1 MKKFYIS
8 ILTLIII
15 SCNSSGNSNITSLIE
30 NGDLEELKKRKK
42 EYVDTMNTM
51 QVELNEINDGIAFLD
66 ENEKLTLVSNY
77 EIKEKVFNSYMEA
90 QANLKTRKNVLILP
104 EFQGT
109 LEKIFVYEGQY
120 VKKGKLLAEIND
132 SGLKEQ
138 LDQLTIQANF
148 AKENFERTERLWNNN
163 IGSEIQFLKSKT
175 DFESSQKMVE
185 QMKDR
190 LAKTKIYAPF
200 DGEVDEIISNQGS
213 NLIPGVSQILRLVN
227 LDKIYAEAS
236 VSEKYISFIEEGTE
250 AIVQVPLLGKEI
262 KSQIIQTGNFINPSN
277 RTFRVEVPV
286 ENIDKKIKQNLDAKI
301 KINIYSK
308 DDAVVIPLRIVR
320 EDASGENFVYVMN
333 EYASELGMN
342 NTSFNNASGLPD
354 PLNVTSA
361 YDKYSKSKFL
371 NASGFKIY
379 SVSLDKNKSSWL
391 SAIKQDKL
399 SWSEHVCDYKGWQ
412 SDAAV
417 KYNIQRIPSNFIID
431 ANGVIIAKNL
441 TGDMLH
447 TELDKLVK
455 SF

>member
-1 MKKFYIS
+1 MKKLYIS

-15 SCNSSGNSNITSLIE
+15 SCNSSGSSNITSLIE

-120 VKKGKLLAEIND
+120 AKKGKLLAEIND

-138 LDQLTIQANF
+138 LEQLTIQANF

-250 AIVQVPLLGKEI
+250 AIVQIPLLGKEI

-308 DDAVVIPLRIVR
+308 DEAVVIPLRIVR
-320 EDASGENFVYVMN
+320 EDASGKNFVYVMN
-333 EYASELGMN
+333 QDVKEGVYITSKTFISLGNKN
-342 NTSFNNASGLPD
+342 NTDVEVTEGL
-354 PLNVTSA
+354 
-361 YDKYSKSKFL
+361 
-371 NASGFKIY
+371 KI
-379 SVSLDKNKSSWL
+379 
-391 SAIKQDKL
+391 
-399 SWSEHVCDYKGWQ
+399 
-412 SDAAV
+412 
-417 KYNIQRIPSNFIID
+417 
-431 ANGVIIAKNL
+431 
-441 TGDMLH
+441 GDMLVL
-447 TELDKLVK
+447 EGASIVEDSQRVKLIN
-455 SF
+455 

>member
-132 SGLKEQ
+132 SGLQEQ
-138 LDQLTIQANF
+138 LEQLTIQANF

-250 AIVQVPLLGKEI
+250 AIVQIPLLGKEI

-308 DDAVVIPLRIVR
+308 DEAVVIPLRIVR
-320 EDASGENFVYVMN
+320 EDASGKNFVYVMN
-333 EYASELGMN
+333 QDVKEGVYITSKTFISLGNKN
-342 NTSFNNASGLPD
+342 NTDVEVTEGL
-354 PLNVTSA
+354 
-361 YDKYSKSKFL
+361 
-371 NASGFKIY
+371 KI
-379 SVSLDKNKSSWL
+379 
-391 SAIKQDKL
+391 
-399 SWSEHVCDYKGWQ
+399 
-412 SDAAV
+412 
-417 KYNIQRIPSNFIID
+417 
-431 ANGVIIAKNL
+431 
-441 TGDMLH
+441 GDMLVL
-447 TELDKLVK
+447 EGASIVEDSQRVKLIN
-455 SF
+455 

>member
-1 MKKFYIS
+1 MKKLYIS

-15 SCNSSGNSNITSLIE
+15 SCNSSGSSNITSLIE

-42 EYVDTMNTM
+42 EYVNTMNTM

-132 SGLKEQ
+132 SGLQEQ
-138 LDQLTIQANF
+138 LEQLTIQANF

-262 KSQIIQTGNFINPSN
+262 KSEIIQTGNFINPSN

-301 KINIYSK
+301 RINIYSK
-308 DDAVVIPLRIVR
+308 KDAVVIPLRIVR
-320 EDASGENFVYVMN
+320 EDASGKNFVYVMN
-333 EYASELGMN
+333 QDVKEGVYITSKTFISLGNKN
-342 NTSFNNASGLPD
+342 NTEVEVTEGL
-354 PLNVTSA
+354 
-361 YDKYSKSKFL
+361 
-371 NASGFKIY
+371 KI
-379 SVSLDKNKSSWL
+379 
-391 SAIKQDKL
+391 
-399 SWSEHVCDYKGWQ
+399 
-412 SDAAV
+412 
-417 KYNIQRIPSNFIID
+417 
-431 ANGVIIAKNL
+431 
-441 TGDMLH
+441 GDMLVL
-447 TELDKLVK
+447 EGASIVEDSQRVKLIN
-455 SF
+455 

>member
-15 SCNSSGNSNITSLIE
+15 SCNSSGSLNINSLIE
-30 NGDLEELKKRKK
+30 NGDLEELIKRKK
-42 EYVDTMNTM
+42 EYVDTMNNM
-51 QVELNEINDGIAFLD
+51 QIELNEINDGISFLD

-77 EIKEKVFNSYMEA
+77 EIKEQVFNSYIEA

-109 LEKIFVYEGQY
+109 LEQIFVDEGQN
-120 VKKGKLLAEIND
+120 VQKGKLLAEIND

-138 LDQLTIQANF
+138 LEQLTIQANF

-227 LDKIYAEAS
+227 LDKIYAEAF
-236 VSEKYISFIEEGTE
+236 VSEKYISFIDEGTE
-250 AIVQVPLLGKEI
+250 AIVHVPLLGKEI
-262 KSQIIQTGNFINPSN
+262 NSKIIQTGNFINPSN
-277 RTFRVEVPV
+277 RTFRIEVPV
-286 ENIDKKIKQNLDAKI
+286 ENIDNKIKQNLDAKI

-308 DDAVVIPLRIVR
+308 KDAVVIPLRIVR
-320 EDASGENFVYVMN
+320 EDASGKKFVYVMN
-333 EYASELGMN
+333 KDIKEGVYITVKTFISLGNKN
-342 NTSFNNASGLPD
+342 NTDVEIIEGL
-354 PLNVTSA
+354 
-361 YDKYSKSKFL
+361 
-371 NASGFKIY
+371 KI
-379 SVSLDKNKSSWL
+379 
-391 SAIKQDKL
+391 
-399 SWSEHVCDYKGWQ
+399 
-412 SDAAV
+412 
-417 KYNIQRIPSNFIID
+417 
-431 ANGVIIAKNL
+431 
-441 TGDMLH
+441 GDMLVL
-447 TELDKLVK
+447 EGSSIVEDSQRVKLIN
-455 SF
+455 

>member
-15 SCNSSGNSNITSLIE
+15 SCNSSGSLNINSLIE
-30 NGDLEELKKRKK
+30 NGDLEELIKRKK
-42 EYVDTMNTM
+42 EYVDTMNNM
-51 QVELNEINDGIAFLD
+51 QIELNEINDGISFLD

-77 EIKEKVFNSYMEA
+77 EIKEQVFNSYIEA

-109 LEKIFVYEGQY
+109 LEQIFVDEGQN
-120 VKKGKLLAEIND
+120 VQKGKLLAEIND

-138 LDQLTIQANF
+138 LEQLTIQANF

-227 LDKIYAEAS
+227 LDKIYAEAF
-236 VSEKYISFIEEGTE
+236 VSEKYISFIDEGTE
-250 AIVQVPLLGKEI
+250 AIVHVPLLGKEI
-262 KSQIIQTGNFINPSN
+262 NSKIIQTGNFINPSN
-277 RTFRVEVPV
+277 RTFRIEVPV
-286 ENIDKKIKQNLDAKI
+286 ENIDNKIKQNLDAKI

-308 DDAVVIPLRIVR
+308 KDAVVIPLRIVR
-320 EDASGENFVYVMN
+320 EDASGKKFVYVMN
-333 EYASELGMN
+333 KDIKEGVYITVKTFISLGNKN
-342 NTSFNNASGLPD
+342 NTDAEIIEGL
-354 PLNVTSA
+354 
-361 YDKYSKSKFL
+361 
-371 NASGFKIY
+371 KI
-379 SVSLDKNKSSWL
+379 
-391 SAIKQDKL
+391 
-399 SWSEHVCDYKGWQ
+399 
-412 SDAAV
+412 
-417 KYNIQRIPSNFIID
+417 
-431 ANGVIIAKNL
+431 
-441 TGDMLH
+441 GDMLVLEGA
-447 TELDKLVK
+447 TIVEDSQRVKLIN
-455 SF
+455 

>member
-15 SCNSSGNSNITSLIE
+15 SCNSSGSSSITSLID
-30 NGDLEELKKRKK
+30 NGDLDGLKKRKK

-90 QANLKTRKNVLILP
+90 QANLKTRKNILILP

-109 LEKIFVYEGQY
+109 LEQIFVNEGQN

-138 LDQLTIQANF
+138 LEQLTIQANF

-286 ENIDKKIKQNLDAKI
+286 ENIDNKIKQNLDAKI

-308 DDAVVIPLRIVR
+308 KDAVVIPLRIVR
-320 EDASGENFVYVMN
+320 EDASGRNFVYVMN
-333 EYASELGMN
+333 QDVKEGVYVTAKTFISLGNKN
-342 NTSFNNASGLPD
+342 NTDVEVTEGL
-354 PLNVTSA
+354 
-361 YDKYSKSKFL
+361 
-371 NASGFKIY
+371 KI
-379 SVSLDKNKSSWL
+379 
-391 SAIKQDKL
+391 
-399 SWSEHVCDYKGWQ
+399 
-412 SDAAV
+412 
-417 KYNIQRIPSNFIID
+417 
-431 ANGVIIAKNL
+431 
-441 TGDMLH
+441 GDMLVL
-447 TELDKLVK
+447 EGASIVEDSQRVKLIN
-455 SF
+455 

>member
-15 SCNSSGNSNITSLIE
+15 SCNSSGSSNITSLIE

-250 AIVQVPLLGKEI
+250 AIVQIPLLGKEI

-333 EYASELGMN
+333 QDVKEGVYITSKTFISLGNKN
-342 NTSFNNASGLPD
+342 NTDVEVTEGLKIGDILVLEGASIVED
-354 PLNVTSA
+354 SQRV
-361 YDKYSKSKFL
+361 
-371 NASGFKIY
+371 
-379 SVSLDKNKSSWL
+379 
-391 SAIKQDKL
+391 KL
-399 SWSEHVCDYKGWQ
+399 I
-412 SDAAV
+412 
-417 KYNIQRIPSNFIID
+417 N
-431 ANGVIIAKNL
+431 
-441 TGDMLH
+441 
-447 TELDKLVK
+447 
-455 SF
+455 

>member
-15 SCNSSGNSNITSLIE
+15 SCNSSGSSSITSLID
-30 NGDLEELKKRKK
+30 NGDLDGLKKRKK

-138 LDQLTIQANF
+138 LEQLTIQANF

-250 AIVQVPLLGKEI
+250 AIVQIPLLGKEI

-308 DDAVVIPLRIVR
+308 EDAVVIPLRIVR
-320 EDASGENFVYVMN
+320 EDASGKNFVYVMN
-333 EYASELGMN
+333 QDVKEGVYITSKTFISLGNKN
-342 NTSFNNASGLPD
+342 NTDVEVTEGL
-354 PLNVTSA
+354 
-361 YDKYSKSKFL
+361 
-371 NASGFKIY
+371 KI
-379 SVSLDKNKSSWL
+379 
-391 SAIKQDKL
+391 
-399 SWSEHVCDYKGWQ
+399 
-412 SDAAV
+412 
-417 KYNIQRIPSNFIID
+417 
-431 ANGVIIAKNL
+431 
-441 TGDMLH
+441 GDMLVL
-447 TELDKLVK
+447 EGASIVEDSQRVKLIN
-455 SF
+455 

>member
-8 ILTLIII
+8 ILVLLII
-15 SCNSSGNSNITSLIE
+15 SCNSSGSSNITSLIE

-66 ENEKLTLVSNY
+66 ENEKLTLVSSY
-77 EIKEKVFNSYMEA
+77 EIKEKVFNSYIEA
-90 QANLKTRKNVLILP
+90 QANLKTRKNILILP

-109 LEKIFVYEGQY
+109 LEQIFVNEGQY
-120 VKKGKLLAEIND
+120 VKKGRLLAEIND

-138 LDQLTIQANF
+138 LEQLTIQANF

-190 LAKTKIYAPF
+190 LAKTKVYAPF

-262 KSQIIQTGNFINPSN
+262 KSKIIQTGNFINPNN

-286 ENIDKKIKQNLDAKI
+286 ENIDNKIKQNLDAKI

-308 DDAVVIPLRIVR
+308 KDAVIIPLKIVR
-320 EDASGENFVYVMN
+320 EDASGKNFVYVMN
-333 EYASELGMN
+333 QDVKQGVYITDKTFISLGNKN
-342 NTSFNNASGLPD
+342 NTDIEVTEGL
-354 PLNVTSA
+354 
-361 YDKYSKSKFL
+361 
-371 NASGFKIY
+371 KI
-379 SVSLDKNKSSWL
+379 
-391 SAIKQDKL
+391 
-399 SWSEHVCDYKGWQ
+399 
-412 SDAAV
+412 
-417 KYNIQRIPSNFIID
+417 
-431 ANGVIIAKNL
+431 
-441 TGDMLH
+441 GDMLVL
-447 TELDKLVK
+447 EGASIVEDSQRVKLIN
-455 SF
+455 

>member
-15 SCNSSGNSNITSLIE
+15 SCNSSGSSNITSLIE

-109 LEKIFVYEGQY
+109 LEQIFVYEGQY

-138 LDQLTIQANF
+138 LEQLTIQANF

-190 LAKTKIYAPF
+190 LSKTKIYAPF

-250 AIVQVPLLGKEI
+250 AIVQIPLLGKEI

-308 DDAVVIPLRIVR
+308 EDAVVIPLRIVR
-320 EDASGENFVYVMN
+320 EDASGKNFVYVMN
-333 EYASELGMN
+333 QDVKEGVYITSKTFISLGNKN
-342 NTSFNNASGLPD
+342 NTDVEVTEGL
-354 PLNVTSA
+354 
-361 YDKYSKSKFL
+361 
-371 NASGFKIY
+371 KI
-379 SVSLDKNKSSWL
+379 
-391 SAIKQDKL
+391 
-399 SWSEHVCDYKGWQ
+399 
-412 SDAAV
+412 
-417 KYNIQRIPSNFIID
+417 
-431 ANGVIIAKNL
+431 
-441 TGDMLH
+441 GDMLVL
-447 TELDKLVK
+447 EGASIVEDSQRVKLIN
-455 SF
+455 

>member
-15 SCNSSGNSNITSLIE
+15 SCNSSGSSNIASLIE

-262 KSQIIQTGNFINPSN
+262 KSKIIQTGNFINPNN

-286 ENIDKKIKQNLDAKI
+286 ENIDNKIKQNLDAKI

-308 DDAVVIPLRIVR
+308 KDAVIIPLKIVR
-320 EDASGENFVYVMN
+320 EDASGKNFVYVMN
-333 EYASELGMN
+333 QDVKEGVYITDKTFISLGNKN
-342 NTSFNNASGLPD
+342 NTDIEVTEGLKIGDILVLEGASIVED
-354 PLNVTSA
+354 SQRV
-361 YDKYSKSKFL
+361 
-371 NASGFKIY
+371 
-379 SVSLDKNKSSWL
+379 
-391 SAIKQDKL
+391 KL
-399 SWSEHVCDYKGWQ
+399 I
-412 SDAAV
+412 
-417 KYNIQRIPSNFIID
+417 N
-431 ANGVIIAKNL
+431 
-441 TGDMLH
+441 
-447 TELDKLVK
+447 
-455 SF
+455 

>member
-15 SCNSSGNSNITSLIE
+15 SCNSSGSSNITSLIE

-250 AIVQVPLLGKEI
+250 AIVQIPLLGKEI

-286 ENIDKKIKQNLDAKI
+286 ENIDNKIKQNLDAKI

-308 DDAVVIPLRIVR
+308 KDAVVIPLRIVR
-320 EDASGENFVYVMN
+320 EDASGRNFVYVMN
-333 EYASELGMN
+333 QDIKEGVYVTTKTFISLGNKN
-342 NTSFNNASGLPD
+342 NTDVEVTEGL
-354 PLNVTSA
+354 
-361 YDKYSKSKFL
+361 
-371 NASGFKIY
+371 KI
-379 SVSLDKNKSSWL
+379 
-391 SAIKQDKL
+391 
-399 SWSEHVCDYKGWQ
+399 
-412 SDAAV
+412 
-417 KYNIQRIPSNFIID
+417 
-431 ANGVIIAKNL
+431 
-441 TGDMLH
+441 GDMLVL
-447 TELDKLVK
+447 EGASIVEDSQRVKLIN
-455 SF
+455 

>member
-15 SCNSSGNSNITSLIE
+15 ISCNSSGSSNITSLIE

-51 QVELNEINDGIAFLD
+51 QVGLNEINDGIAFLD

-200 DGEVDEIISNQGS
+200 DGEIDEIISNQGS

-250 AIVQVPLLGKEI
+250 AIVQIPLLGKEI

-308 DDAVVIPLRIVR
+308 DEAVVIPLRIVR
-320 EDASGENFVYVMN
+320 EDASGKNFVYVMN
-333 EYASELGMN
+333 QDVKEGVYITSKTFISLGNKN
-342 NTSFNNASGLPD
+342 NTDVEVTEGL
-354 PLNVTSA
+354 
-361 YDKYSKSKFL
+361 
-371 NASGFKIY
+371 KI
-379 SVSLDKNKSSWL
+379 
-391 SAIKQDKL
+391 
-399 SWSEHVCDYKGWQ
+399 
-412 SDAAV
+412 
-417 KYNIQRIPSNFIID
+417 
-431 ANGVIIAKNL
+431 
-441 TGDMLH
+441 GDMLVL
-447 TELDKLVK
+447 EGASIVEDSQRVKLIN
-455 SF
+455 

>member
-1 MKKFYIS
+1 MKKLYIS

-15 SCNSSGNSNITSLIE
+15 SCNSSGSSNITSLIE

-42 EYVDTMNTM
+42 EYVNTMNTM

-132 SGLKEQ
+132 SGLQEQ
-138 LDQLTIQANF
+138 LEQLTIQANF

-250 AIVQVPLLGKEI
+250 AIVQIPLLGKEI

-333 EYASELGMN
+333 QDVKEGVYITSKTFISLGNKN
-342 NTSFNNASGLPD
+342 NTDVEVTEGL
-354 PLNVTSA
+354 
-361 YDKYSKSKFL
+361 
-371 NASGFKIY
+371 KI
-379 SVSLDKNKSSWL
+379 
-391 SAIKQDKL
+391 
-399 SWSEHVCDYKGWQ
+399 
-412 SDAAV
+412 
-417 KYNIQRIPSNFIID
+417 
-431 ANGVIIAKNL
+431 
-441 TGDMLH
+441 GDMLVL
-447 TELDKLVK
+447 EGASIVEDSQRVKLIN
-455 SF
+455 